1 MNFPWTL
8 TAVIAAC
15 FMTVVTETS
24 ALTSCYYNDEPVE
37 AELAPGDEVIKARV
51 AGINLPFC
59 ATYNKEVREFIKRY
73 TVIGVKES
81 EAMLGRTVLYFPIF
95 EHYLR
100 VYKLPEELKYLPMVE
115 STLRPEVRST
125 AGAAGLW
132 QFVPTAARHFGLKM
146 EGGVDE
152 RLDPYRSTEA
162 AVKMLAALY
171 EEFGD
176 WMLVMAAF
184 NSGSG
189 RVKKAIC
196 YANSKDYWVISK
208 YLPVESRRYVPSFIA
223 AAYLVNYFNEHNLA
237 PKYPSYQMQETRTFR
252 VYTPLTFQQ
261 IAQVVGVKTSVIQ
274 ALNPSYLQQYVPA
287 GKNGH
292 FVIVPASGAVAFR
305 QFLAKKAGVS
315 PNSETPQGRF
325 KSSYIVVPGDR
336 IESVAMLFRCD
347 VEDLMKWNQ
356 LAHREVVVNQ
366 YLQLFLP
373 ENNKKIK
380 P

>member
-1 MNFPWTL
+1 MKFPWTL

-15 FMTVVTETS
+15 YLTVVTETS
-24 ALTSCYYNDEPVE
+24 ALTSCDDNELVE
-37 AELAPGDEVIKARV
+37 MTGNDEVIKARV
-51 AGINLPFC
+51 GNINLPFC
-59 ATYNKEVREFIKRY
+59 APYNKEVREFIKRY

-81 EAMLGRTVLYFPIF
+81 EAMLGRTSLYFPIF

-100 VYKLPEELKYLPMVE
+100 VHKLPEELKYLPMVE
-115 STLRPEVRST
+115 STLRPEVRSA

-132 QFVPTAARHFGLKM
+132 QFVPSSARHFGLKM

-162 AVKMLAALY
+162 AVKLLATLY
-171 EEFGD
+171 HEFGD

-184 NSGSG
+184 NCGSG
-189 RVKKAIC
+189 RVKKAIR
-196 YANSKDYWVISK
+196 YANSRDYWTISK
-208 YLPVESRRYVPSFIA
+208 YLPVESRRYVPSYIA
-223 AAYLVNYFNEHNLA
+223 AAYLVNYYNEHNLA

-261 IAQVVGVKTSVIQ
+261 VAQVTGVNSALIK
-274 ALNPSYLQQYVPA
+274 ALNPSYLQQYIPA
-287 GKNGH
+287 NKNGN

-305 QFLAKKAGVS
+305 QHLAKKAGLSVDKEL
-315 PNSETPQGRF
+315 PRGKF
-325 KSSYIVVPGDR
+325 KSSYVAVPGDR

-347 VEDLMKWNQ
+347 VEDLMEWNQ

-366 YLQLFLP
+366 HLLLFLP
-373 ENNKKIK
+373 ENNKKVK